1 MSAELISQHGGPPP
15 RRARRPG
22 RLLAVVGTLPD
33 GTPYYA
39 PLGAVVADGP
49 LVTCHLCGRQLRS
62 VTAHLRSHGWTKL
75 DYCEAFGLERR
86 QSLEGHETRKLR
98 AAALESRL
106 VFEPAMRTGSAAGRE
121 RARAGM
127 LTRDAARAAA
137 GRGFPA
143 QRRRKAQQ
151 ARAAVPAAVIAQ
163 ASRERAGR
171 HLHQVAAAAAQRQGY
186 PDIGSLALARVREGA
201 SLTAISREAGLH
213 KDWLSRHLARLDP
226 AAAAAARPAWPGRW
240 DQRWLPAVR
249 ELGFDDVAGY
259 LRDRHIDKHLT
270 ARAIAAEAGVSHH
283 AVASALSRHGLAR
296 TAHAAKRHSASQRA
310 ATVAASLGYGSIAQY
325 VADRRAAGLTWR
337 AMAEES
343 GQPQSWLR
351 RQAYPATTGG

>member
-1 MSAELISQHGGPPP
+1 MSAELISGGPPP
-15 RRARRPG
+15 RRERGAG
-22 RLLAVVGTLPD
+22 RLRAVVGTLDD

-39 PLGAVVADGP
+39 PLGEVMTGGA
-49 LVTCHLCGRQLRS
+49 LVTCHLCGRELRS

-98 AAALESRL
+98 AMALESRL

-121 RARAGM
+121 RARAG
-127 LTRDAARAAA
+127 LLARDAATAAA
-137 GRGFPA
+137 GRRFPA

-151 ARAAVPAAVIAQ
+151 ARAAVPAAVLAQ

-171 HLHQVAAAAAQRQGY
+171 QLDRVAVAAAQRQGY
-186 PDIGSLALARVREGA
+186 PDIGSLVLARVREGA
-201 SLTAISREAGLH
+201 SLAAISREAGLH

-226 AAAAAARPAWPGRW
+226 AAAAAARPALPGRW
-240 DQRWLPAVR
+240 DQRWLPAVHA
-249 ELGFDDVAGY
+249 LGFEDVAGY
-259 LRDRHIDKHLT
+259 LRDRHIDRHLT
-270 ARAIAAEAGVSHH
+270 TRAIAAEMGLSHH
-283 AVASALSRHGLAR
+283 AVAAALTRHGLAR

-310 ATVAASLGYGSIAQY
+310 ATVAASLGSDSIAQY

-351 RQAYPATTGG
+351 RQAHPAGPAG